1 MQVLVI
7 EDEEDV
13 RSNIVEIL
21 GSGGFQSLDAGNGQS
36 GLALAK
42 AHHPDLILC
51 DIKMPDVD
59 GYDVL
64 QEIRLDP
71 TTATIP
77 FIFLTA
83 KTDRADLRQG
93 MNLGADDYL
102 IKPFRRLELLETIS
116 ARLKKHEAL
125 IQLEDRVCALQDQTN
140 HKNDLL
146 STITHDLRAPLTTI
160 KVALQ
165 MMETRPENRRQYT
178 EIALHACEQGDELV
192 QNLLDL
198 YQIEAGE
205 SSVVSAPFDLQ
216 ECLRRIE
223 ASFQVRTRDYHQHLT
238 LDLPQVLPPMIT
250 DGVSVRRILVELLN
264 NACKYTPSQGEIILK
279 VRESGEED
287 EVHKLCMTLRNTSEI
302 PAEAVPR
309 IFDKFYRVPGGDRA
323 KRGGTGLGLA
333 LVAKLVEQLEGHISV
348 DSHDGWTTF
357 FLELPC
363 VMDHG

>member
-7 EDEEDV
+7 EDEADV

-21 GSGGFQSLDAGNGQS
+21 GSGGFQSLDAGNGRA
-36 GLALAK
+36 GLELARV
-42 AHHPDLILC
+42 HHPDLILC

-64 QEIRLDP
+64 QAIRHDP
-71 TTATIP
+71 LTATIP

-83 KTDRADLRQG
+83 KTDRAELRQG

-102 IKPFRRLELLETIS
+102 TKPFRRLELLETVS
-116 ARLKKHEAL
+116 ARIKKHEVL
-125 IQLEDRVCALQDQTN
+125 SQLEEKVADLQTQTN

-165 MMETRPENRRQYT
+165 MMETRPENRRQYS

-198 YQIEAGE
+198 YQLEAGE
-205 SSVVSAPFDLQ
+205 SAIIAEPFDLQ

-223 ASFQVRTRDYHQHLT
+223 DSFQVRTRDYRQILT
-238 LDLPQVLPPMIT
+238 IDLPQVLPPMVT
-250 DGVSVRRILVELLN
+250 DGVTVRRILVELLN
-264 NACKYTPSQGEIILK
+264 NACKYTPSQGEVILK
-279 VRESGEED
+279 VRESGEEE
-287 EVHKLCMTLRNTSEI
+287 EVHKLCFTLRNPSEI
-302 PAEAVPR
+302 PADALPR
-309 IFDKFYRVPGGDRA
+309 IFEKFYRVPGGDRA

-333 LVAKLVEQLEGHISV
+333 LVHKLVQQLNGSIWVESQ
-348 DSHDGWTTF
+348 DGWTTF

-363 VMDHG
+363 VIDC

>member
-21 GSGGFQSLDAGNGQS
+21 GSGGFQSLNAGNGRS
-36 GLALAK
+36 GLELAK
-42 AHHPDLILC
+42 VHRPDLILC

-59 GYDVL
+59 GYHVL
-64 QEIRLDP
+64 QAIRHDP
-71 TTATIP
+71 QTATIP

-83 KTDRADLRQG
+83 KTDRAELRQG

-102 IKPFRRLELLETIS
+102 TKPFRRLELLETVS
-116 ARLKKHEAL
+116 ARIKKHEVLA
-125 IQLEDRVCALQDQTN
+125 QLEEKVAELQTQTN

-198 YQIEAGE
+198 YQLEAGE
-205 SSVVSAPFDLQ
+205 AAIVPEPFDLQ
-216 ECLRRIE
+216 ECLKRIE
-223 ASFQVRTRDYHQHLT
+223 DSFQVRTRDYQQKLT
-238 LDLPQVLPPMIT
+238 LDLPQVLPPMVT
-250 DGVSVRRILVELLN
+250 DGMTVRRILVELLN
-264 NACKYTPSQGEIILK
+264 NACKYTPTQGEVILK
-279 VRESGEED
+279 VRESGEEE
-287 EVHKLCMTLRNTSEI
+287 EVHRLRFTLRNPSEI
-302 PAEAVPR
+302 PAEALPR

-333 LVAKLVEQLEGHISV
+333 LVHKLVHQLNGSISV
-348 DSHDGWTTF
+348 ESHNGWTTF
-357 FLELPC
+357 SLELPC
-363 VMDHG
+363 VMDG